1 MGQPT
6 YAGNFLGIRDTA
18 STIVALGGQIGDRVY
33 ASENFAN
40 NQMQN
45 WSDTARTQYDTVKQQ
60 WNKAI
65 GEMNRILAEQ
75 AGPSLHKMVDNME
88 LTEQQ
93 NLRGWA
99 Q

>member
-6 YAGNFLGIRDTA
+6 YAGNFPGIRDTA
-18 STIVALGGQIGDRVY
+18 NNIVSLGGQIGDRVY
-33 ASENFAN
+33 ASETFAN
-40 NQMQN
+40 NHMQD
-45 WSDTARTQYDTVKQQ
+45 WSDTARTQYNIVKGQ

-93 NLRGWA
+93 NLKGWS

>member
-6 YAGNFLGIRDTA
+6 YAGNFHGIRDTA

-40 NQMQN
+40 NQMEN
-45 WSDTARTQYDTVKQQ
+45 WTDDARTQYNTVKQQ
-60 WNKAI
+60 WNTAI

-75 AGPSLHKMVDNME
+75 AGPSLNKMVDNME

-93 NLRGWA
+93 NQRGWA

>member
-1 MGQPT
+1 MDQPT
-6 YAGNFLGIRDTA
+6 YAGDFNGIRDTA
-18 STIVALGGQIGDRVY
+18 TQIVALGGQIGDRVY

-40 NQMQN
+40 NHMQN
-45 WSDTARTQYDTVKQQ
+45 WSDTAREQYNTVKDQ

-75 AGPSLHKMVDNME
+75 AGPSLNKMVDNME

-93 NLRGWA
+93 NLRGWS